1 MHRLAS
7 SLTLLAA
14 LAIVLG
20 GCASS
25 EVRNVDP
32 QASAC
37 LQRSESARPPEF
49 DQSRLSALT
58 ARADA
63 FASCMEASGYVYDE
77 DGADKQL
84 AKFEQK
90 RMFDPWKADPYQQVQ
105 LQRQQLRLTP
115 SLWRRSAS

>member
-1 MHRLAS
+1 MRRS
-7 SLTLLAA
+7 ICSVTLLAA
-14 LAIVLG
+14 LATALG

-25 EVRNVDP
+25 EARNVDP
-32 QASAC
+32 QVSAC

-63 FASCMEASGYVYDE
+63 FASCMEAYGYAYDE
-77 DGADKQL
+77 GTAEKRL